1 MRDAFLLDPNI
12 VFLNHGS
19 FGACPQEV
27 FAWYQHWQLELE
39 RNPVDF
45 LGRRSAALLHQ
56 AREKLGAFL
65 GADADD
71 LVFMPNTTTGVN
83 TVARSLD
90 LKPGDEILGTDH
102 EYGACDATWRFVCDK
117 TSAVYQRVT
126 VPLPFDPTQWV
137 AQLLAAVTPNTK
149 VIFVS
154 HITST
159 TALIFPLAALCQA
172 ARERGIV
179 TVIDGAHAPGHID
192 LQLNDLGADFY
203 TGNCHKWMCAP
214 KGSAFLHVRP
224 ERQRGLHSGV
234 VSWGYVSEA
243 SGHTGFDAY
252 TGSTLLERR
261 FQWQGT
267 RDLAAYLTVPAAIDF
282 QQQHAWPTW
291 RDRCHAMAWDTLQRA
306 LARNGLQAIAPAT
319 AQGQMVTIPVRCSGA
334 EGLRQA
340 LFERHQIEVPVTQ
353 HAQQTFVR
361 LSVQA
366 YNTQADMDALVT
378 ALATLGV

>member
-1 MRDAFLLDPNI
+1 MRDAFLLNPNI

-19 FGACPQEV
+19 FGACPREV
-27 FAWYQHWQLELE
+27 FAVYQHWQLELE
-39 RNPVDF
+39 HNPVDF
-45 LGRRSAALLHQ
+45 LGRRSAALLRQ
-56 AREKLGAFL
+56 AREKLGAYL
-65 GADADD
+65 GADAED
-71 LVFMPNTTTGVN
+71 LVFVPNTTTGVN

-102 EYGACDATWRFVCDK
+102 EYGACDATWHFVCGK
-117 TSAVYQRVT
+117 TGALYRRVEI
-126 VPLPFDPTQWV
+126 PLPFEPMQW
-137 AQLLAAVTPNTK
+137 LSRMLAAITPSTK

-159 TALIFPLAALCQA
+159 TALIFPLAELCHA
-172 ARERGIV
+172 ARARGII
-179 TVIDGAHAPGHID
+179 TLIDGAHAPGHVD

-224 ERQRGLHSGV
+224 EQQSALHSGV

-267 RDLAAYLTVPAAIDF
+267 RDLAAYLTMPAAIDF
-282 QQQHAWPTW
+282 QQRHDWPLW
-291 RDRCHAMAWDTLQRA
+291 RKRCHALAWDTLQRVV
-306 LARNGLQAIAPAT
+306 ARNGLLPIAPPT
-319 AQGQMVTIPVRCSGA
+319 AQGQMVTIPVRCTDA
-334 EGLRQA
+334 EGLRRT
-340 LFERHQIEVPVTQ
+340 LFEQHQIEVPVTQ
-353 HAQQTFVR
+353 HAGQAFVR
-361 LSVQA
+361 LAVQA
-366 YNTQADMDALVT
+366 YNTPADMDALVQ
-378 ALATLGV
+378 ALRRLDA